1 MAGVLLLPAGLN
13 PVTAGG
19 RPVADAEAAS
29 AAQQDNIVRGTVLD
43 ERGETLVGVS
53 VIIQGTSTGTATD
66 AKGRFEIRAKRGD
79 VLVVSSIGFITENVT
94 VTGNTLTVTL
104 KEDSQM
110 LGEVVVTALGLPKQ
124 ARQVG
129 YATTR
134 VSTDEIERTN
144 TINPVNALQ
153 GKVAGLQINTGG
165 ASGVTSSSSITIR
178 GANSVDKNNSP
189 IFVIDGLII
198 QEPITGNLAG
208 TDWGSQLK
216 NLNPADYESVTVLKG
231 AAATALY
238 GSRGA
243 NGAIVIVS
251 KGGKYSK
258 QGLGVEVNQTVE
270 VTDVYKSPVEL
281 QNIYGAGYTYNGYQS
296 DFQPDGSLDRVVVSW
311 GPRMDGREINQY
323 MPDGK
328 NTPFSPHPMN
338 WKEFYQTGIN
348 NTTNVAISGGGEKSS
363 FRLSYGFTK
372 TKGVFLNNDFH
383 RHNISFRGNT
393 QLNNV
398 FSMELGVKY
407 AFSSAKN
414 GASQGGW
421 DWGNNVGMITAYY
434 LPRNVD
440 IAAYYK
446 QYRDPETQAVEST
459 SRYGTLRSYFHTRD
473 TQLQRR
479 NENSIL
485 SDLTIH
491 ADIAPW
497 LRASLKAN
505 HNYYGISHE
514 SRWVGTGEYGGP
526 SGSGGYGRSGDI
538 SGNYNFMGML
548 QMPEQ
553 TLKLG
558 GEVFT
563 VAAIAAAELYG
574 NTEGHSWG
582 KQTNGGIIGNNNMPA
597 RAIEGQDFYINQEK
611 MHTFTPLI
619 TYPETCL
626 MLAEIAV
633 KKGGSVA
640 GKDAKGWFR
649 EGVKASMEQY
659 RDWATDM
666 FVVAQ
671 TAETAPNYSPITDA
685 KINEYLARPEF
696 SDITLEKIISQQ
708 WVNLYMNPEEM
719 WATWKRTGLPAFKAK
734 PEPEGGVAFLEEIKD
749 AKNVLTIPR
758 RNSLGTPNTLN
769 IGNFNAAID
778 ALKRDAKYGSDND
791 RTEGRI
797 WWDVE

>member
-13 PVTAGG
+13 PVTADG

-79 VLVVSSIGFITENVT
+79 VLVVSSIGFITE
-94 VTGNTLTVTL
+94 
-104 KEDSQM
+104 
-110 LGEVVVTALGLPKQ
+110 
-124 ARQVG
+124 
-129 YATTR
+129 
-134 VSTDEIERTN
+134 
-144 TINPVNALQ
+144 
-153 GKVAGLQINTGG
+153 
-165 ASGVTSSSSITIR
+165 
-178 GANSVDKNNSP
+178 
-189 IFVIDGLII
+189 
-198 QEPITGNLAG
+198 
-208 TDWGSQLK
+208 
-216 NLNPADYESVTVLKG
+216 SVTVLKG

-270 VTDVYKSPVEL
+270 VTDVNKSPVEL
-281 QNIYGAGYTYNGYQS
+281 QNIYGAGAPHDGYQG
-296 DFQPDGSLDRVVVSW
+296 DFQPDGAIISAGYSW
-311 GPRMDGREINQY
+311 GPKMDGSLRNQW

-328 NTPFSPHPMN
+328 STPFSPHPMN
-338 WKEFYQTGIN
+338 WKEFYQTEIN

-383 RHNISFRGNT
+383 RHNISFRGIT
-393 QLNNV
+393 ELNRI

-421 DWGNNVGMITAYY
+421 DWGNNVGMMTAYH

-459 SRYGTLRSYFHTRD
+459 SRYGNLRSYFHTRD

-597 RAIEGQDFYINQEK
+597 RAIEGEEYYINQEK

-619 TYPETCL
+619 TYPETCQ

-659 RDWATDM
+659 RDWATNM

>member
-1 MAGVLLLPAGLN
+1 MATKETFSQRSDNQRRLQLGSENGRQFEK
-13 PVTAGG
+13 PV
-19 RPVADAEAAS
+19 DA
-29 AAQQDNIVRGTVLD
+29 R
-43 ERGETLVGVS
+43 
-53 VIIQGTSTGTATD
+53 
-66 AKGRFEIRAKRGD
+66 
-79 VLVVSSIGFITENVT
+79 
-94 VTGNTLTVTL
+94 
-104 KEDSQM
+104 
-110 LGEVVVTALGLPKQ
+110 
-124 ARQVG
+124 RQ
-129 YATTR
+129 
-134 VSTDEIERTN
+134 
-144 TINPVNALQ
+144 
-153 GKVAGLQINTGG
+153 
-165 ASGVTSSSSITIR
+165 
-178 GANSVDKNNSP
+178 
-189 IFVIDGLII
+189 
-198 QEPITGNLAG
+198 
-208 TDWGSQLK
+208 
-216 NLNPADYESVTVLKG
+216 
-231 AAATALY
+231 
-238 GSRGA
+238 
-243 NGAIVIVS
+243 
-251 KGGKYSK
+251 
-258 QGLGVEVNQTVE
+258 
-270 VTDVYKSPVEL
+270 
-281 QNIYGAGYTYNGYQS
+281 
-296 DFQPDGSLDRVVVSW
+296 
-311 GPRMDGREINQY
+311 
-323 MPDGK
+323 
-328 NTPFSPHPMN
+328 NTPLSPHPMN

-363 FRLSYGFTK
+363 FHLSYGFTK

-383 RHNISFRGNT
+383 RHNISFRGIT
-393 QLNNV
+393 ELNRI

-421 DWGNNVGMITAYY
+421 DWGNNVGMMTAYH

-446 QYRDPETQAVEST
+446 QYRDPETQVVEST
-459 SRYGTLRSYFHTRD
+459 SRYGNLRSYFHTRD

-526 SGSGGYGRSGDI
+526 SGYGGYGRSGDI

-696 SDITLEKIISQQ
+696 SDVTLEKIISQQ

-719 WATWKRTGLPAFKAK
+719 WATWKRTGLPAFKGK
-734 PEPEGGVAFLEEIKD
+734 PEPEDGVAYFEVLSNGD
-749 AKNVLTIPR
+749 ALVIPR

>member
-1 MAGVLLLPAGLN
+1 MAGVLLLPAVLN

-43 ERGETLVGVS
+43 ERDETLVGVS

-94 VTGNTLTVTL
+94 V
-104 KEDSQM
+104 
-110 LGEVVVTALGLPKQ
+110 
-124 ARQVG
+124 
-129 YATTR
+129 
-134 VSTDEIERTN
+134 
-144 TINPVNALQ
+144 
-153 GKVAGLQINTGG
+153 
-165 ASGVTSSSSITIR
+165 
-178 GANSVDKNNSP
+178 
-189 IFVIDGLII
+189 
-198 QEPITGNLAG
+198 
-208 TDWGSQLK
+208 
-216 NLNPADYESVTVLKG
+216 LKG

-251 KGGKYSK
+251 KGGKYGK

-270 VTDVYKSPVEL
+270 VTDVYMSPVEL
-281 QNIYGAGYTYNGYQS
+281 QNIYGASAPHDGYQG
-296 DFQPDGSLDRVVVSW
+296 DFQPDGAIISAGYSW
-311 GPRMDGREINQY
+311 GPKMDGSLRNQW

-328 NTPFSPHPMN
+328 STPFSPHPMN

-383 RHNISFRGNT
+383 RHNISFRGIT
-393 QLNNV
+393 ELNRI

-421 DWGNNVGMITAYY
+421 DWGNNVGMMTAYH

-459 SRYGTLRSYFHTRD
+459 SRYGNLRSYFHTRD

-574 NTEGHSWG
+574 NTEGHFWG

-659 RDWATDM
+659 RDWATNM

-769 IGNFNAAID
+769 IANYNTAID
-778 ALKRDAKYGSDND
+778 ALKKDAKYGSDND